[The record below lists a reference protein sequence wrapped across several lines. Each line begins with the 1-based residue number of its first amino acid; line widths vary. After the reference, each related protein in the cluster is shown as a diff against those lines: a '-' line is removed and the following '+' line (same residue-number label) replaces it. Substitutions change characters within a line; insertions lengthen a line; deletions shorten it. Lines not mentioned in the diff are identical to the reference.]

1 MPKTVS
7 IRTALISIIAF
18 AAITMGGLIG
28 TKVLTQHARVE
39 NDLARANL
47 DQLHVVLTDI
57 EIAMGKAQTAEKTF
71 MLQAEEALVKRHTD
85 LIWSV
90 TQMIGNS
97 YQVMG
102 AAPEHAENVVLMG
115 QLAGFVQKYKSQ
127 FDLLAASQRRFG
139 YSPDTGL
146 QGQLTAA
153 REAFEK
159 TLDQARLTPNMR
171 LNLMQIR
178 QYETDFKLSEDPAN
192 LERSKAVI
200 AEMRTVPVI
209 FYSNAAQKDQV
220 AAQLAQY
227 ETAFSNYVGDRL
239 AAQDRRAALASE
251 FDKIDPALKAIM
263 VNFAAA
269 EALLQENL
277 HQQEKLASDFAMAL
291 GAGGI
296 LLFAGLSFWV
306 SMLIAR
312 PLMTIGT
319 ALERMRENDFSV
331 PLRPSSI
338 TETAAIALAF
348 AAVRAEMSKR
358 QLIEAEIS
366 EVITACAG
374 GDFSRRIHLDEG
386 LQDPSGLINGV
397 NAIGEAAQKGIGD
410 VLAII
415 EALSQGNLTQRMAS
429 DHKGI
434 FLRISTAADV
444 LTDTLSQIV
453 TNMATTS
460 QKLNQTSEQ
469 IVGASHI
476 ASQRGQTSAA
486 SLEETAAALHQL
498 SVTVKDT
505 AASAQKAEEFVGGVQ
520 GRTDDAYRLA
530 GEARAAI
537 ERIRVSSKAIATIVD
552 LIEDIAF
559 QTNLLALN
567 AGVEAA
573 RAGSA
578 GLGFA
583 VVASEVR
590 SLAQRVSDSAGEINN
605 LVRASEKHV
614 GDGVDLVAQSAASLA
629 TIRETV
635 GNVVLRVAEI
645 AQNTEGQS
653 HGITEINIAVSAL
666 DRDVQSNVASLDET
680 VAAGQALRNESL
692 RLGQLVGHFK
702 LAAPSD
708 VQQLSFAA
716 E

>member
-7 IRTALISIIAF
+7 IRTALISIVAF

-28 TKVLTQHARVE
+28 TKVLMQYARDE
-39 NDLARANL
+39 NGLARANL
-47 DQLHVVLTDI
+47 EDLHVILTDI
-57 EIAMGKAQTAEKTF
+57 DIAWVQAQTAEKDF
-71 MLQAEEALVKRHTD
+71 LLRADEAVVKRHTE
-85 LIWSV
+85 LIWFV
-90 TQMIGNS
+90 TQMIGNA
-97 YQVMG
+97 YQAMG
-102 AAPEHAENVVLMG
+102 DAPEHADNVVLIG
-115 QLAGFVQKYKSQ
+115 QLAQITQRYKTK
-127 FDLLAASQRRFG
+127 FDLLAAGQRRFG
-139 YSPDTGL
+139 FTPDAGL

-153 REAFEK
+153 REALEK
-159 TLDQARLTPNMR
+159 TLGQARLTPNMR
-171 LNLMQIR
+171 LNLMKLR
-178 QYETDFKLSEDPAN
+178 QYETDFMLSEDPES
-192 LERSKAVI
+192 LEKSKTVI
-200 AEMRTVPVI
+200 AEIRAIPTF
-209 FYSNAAQKDQV
+209 FYANAAQKVQV
-220 AAQLAQY
+220 ASQLAQY
-227 ETAFSNYVGDRL
+227 ETELSDYVGERL
-239 AAQDRRAALASE
+239 AAQALRAALATE
-251 FDKIDPALKAIM
+251 FDKIDPALTAIM
-263 VNFAAA
+263 VNFESA
-269 EALLQENL
+269 ENL
-277 HQQEKLASDFAMAL
+277 IEANLQQQEYLESTSAMAL
-291 GAGGI
+291 GVGGI
-296 LLFAGLSFWV
+296 VLFAGLSFWV
-306 SMLIAR
+306 SMMIAR

-331 PLRPSSI
+331 PLRQSRI

-348 AAVRAEMSKR
+348 AAVRAEMSQR
-358 QLIEAEIS
+358 QMMEAEIS

-397 NAIGEAAQKGIGD
+397 NAIGESAQKGIGD
-410 VLAII
+410 VLAMI
-415 EALSQGNLTQRMAS
+415 ESLSQGDLTQRMSS

-434 FLRISTAADV
+434 FLRISSAADV
-444 LTDTLSQIV
+444 LTETFSQIV

-460 QKLNQTSEQ
+460 QRLNQTSEQ

-486 SLEETAAALHQL
+486 SLEQTAAALHQL
-498 SVTVKDT
+498 SSTVKDT

-520 GRTDDAYRLA
+520 SRTDDAYRLA

-537 ERIRVSSKAIATIVD
+537 ERIRDSSKAIAAIVD

-590 SLAQRVSDSAGEINN
+590 NLAQRVSDSAGEINK

-635 GNVVLRVAEI
+635 GNVVLRVADI
-645 AQNTEGQS
+645 AQNTDGQA

-680 VAAGQALRNESL
+680 VAAGEALRSEAL

-702 LAAPSD
+702 LAAPGG
-708 VQQLSFAA
+708 VQPLSIAA

>member
-7 IRTALISIIAF
+7 IKTALISIVTF

-28 TKVLTQHARVE
+28 TKVLTQNARDE
-39 NDLARANL
+39 NDLARASL

-57 EIAMGKAQTAEKTF
+57 DIALVQAQTAEKNF
-71 MLQAEEALVKRHTD
+71 LLQADEALVKRHTE
-85 LIWSV
+85 LMWFV

-97 YQVMG
+97 FQIMG
-102 AAPEHAENVVLMG
+102 AAPEHADNVVLMG
-115 QLAGFVQKYKSQ
+115 QLAGLAQKYKSK
-127 FDLLAASQRRFG
+127 FDLLAAGQRRFG

-159 TLDQARLTPNMR
+159 TLAQARLTPNMR

-178 QYETDFKLSEDPAN
+178 QYETDFMLSGDPAN
-192 LERSKAVI
+192 LERSKAAI
-200 AEMRTVPVI
+200 AEMRAIPAI

-220 AAQLAQY
+220 ASQLVQY
-227 ETAFSNYVGDRL
+227 ETAFSDFVGARL
-239 AAQDRRAALASE
+239 AAQDLRAALATE
-251 FDKIDPALKAIM
+251 FDKIDPALNAIM
-263 VNFAAA
+263 VNFESA
-269 EALLQENL
+269 ENLLQANL
-277 HQQEKLASDFAMAL
+277 QEQEKLASNLAMSL

-306 SMLIAR
+306 SVLIAR

-331 PLRPSSI
+331 PLRPSRI

-348 AAVRAEMSKR
+348 AAFRTEMSKR

-410 VLAII
+410 VLAMI
-415 EALSQGNLTQRMAS
+415 EALSHGDLAHRMRS
-429 DHKGI
+429 DHQGI
-434 FLRISTAADV
+434 FLRISAAADV

-460 QKLNQTSEQ
+460 HRLNQTSEQ

-505 AASAQKAEEFVGGVQ
+505 AVSAQKAEEFVGGVQ
-520 GRTDDAYRLA
+520 SRTDDAYRLA

-537 ERIRVSSKAIATIVD
+537 ERIRASSKAIATIVD

-590 SLAQRVSDSAGEINN
+590 SLAQRVSDSAGEINK

-645 AQNTEGQS
+645 AQNTDGQS
-653 HGITEINIAVSAL
+653 HGIAEINIAVSAL

-680 VAAGQALRNESL
+680 VAAGETLRNESL

-702 LAAPSD
+702 LAAPTD
-708 VQQLSFAA
+708 VQQMSLAA